1 MSLSV
6 FHCYIPLS
14 PNSDQ
19 HQFSPNDI
27 HTYQG
32 KWLWELI
39 KCSPKRKYLDL
50 LSNSLNLF
58 SKEMYGDQFGEVV
71 CGYWGLKGYLH
82 FSLLLS
88 QFQPIFSTHL
98 CHLLPF
104 LLPLCRCFKVM
115 LSVKIYPNRASL
127 VVVTDIFIT
136 RAEVITFWHSSRCF
150 YFYQWE

>member
-58 SKEMYGDQFGEVV
+58 LKEMYGDQFGEFV

-98 CHLLPF
+98 CHLSPF

-127 VVVTDIFIT
+127 VVVTDIFT
-136 RAEVITFWHSSRCF
+136 TCAEVITFWNSSRCF
-150 YFYQWE
+150 YFYQ

>member
-6 FHCYIPLS
+6 FHCYIPLR
-14 PNSDQ
+14 PNSDR

-27 HTYQG
+27 HTYQV

-39 KCSPKRKYLDL
+39 KCSPKRKYLDR

-58 SKEMYGDQFGEVV
+58 WKDMYGDQFGEFV

-88 QFQPIFSTHL
+88 QFQPVFVSFVAISTSL
-98 CHLLPF
+98 CH
-104 LLPLCRCFKVM
+104 CFKVM
-115 LSVKIYPNRASL
+115 LSVKIYPIRASL
-127 VVVTDIFIT
+127 VAVTEILT
-136 RAEVITFWHSSRCF
+136 TCAEVINFWHSSRF
-150 YFYQWE
+150 F